1 MPREASLLAQMH
13 VLRAAQ
19 GLYPLMAWQKRRKAA
34 LRASPASGS
43 SPRAGIGA
51 IRRRSDQAALL
62 DGGEQVAS
70 FTPAAFNLDTFR
82 SAAISASAA
91 AEVDQSPLFAVSS
104 STSLVTVVVSAAGA
118 SPAGLALGELY
129 RARLVVE
136 GKAGK
141 RTERGALD
149 FTAWLEAEASADGDG
164 SCP

>member
-1 MPREASLLAQMH
+1 
-13 VLRAAQ
+13 
-19 GLYPLMAWQKRRKAA
+19 MAWQKRRKAA

-70 FTPAAFNLDTFR
+70 FTPAAFNLDTFS

-129 RARLVVE
+129 RARLARIHRFIQVDGVRAAE
-136 GKAGK
+136 GCEGV
-141 RTERGALD
+141 TGAIIR
-149 FTAWLEAEASADGDG
+149 A
-164 SCP
+164 